1 MEAEQKSTDSMLSL
15 ADDLE
20 ELTERKRALE
30 SEVKDINK
38 KIETVQELLVQEMV
52 DHEMQNFTR
61 QGKMFYLQTATYV
74 SGISGEQ
81 ENLMRTLKDQGFDDI
96 VKETVHPQTLKGFVK
111 EQMDEEGGELP
122 DWLQGLVNVFKK
134 EQVRMRKSS

>member
-1 MEAEQKSTDSMLSL
+1 MLDL
-15 ADDLE
+15 ADELE
-20 ELTERKRALE
+20 ELTE
-30 SEVKDINK
+30 NK
-38 KIETVQELLVQEMV
+38 KELEGKVKELNKEIERVQEQLVQEMV
-52 DHEMQNFTR
+52 DHEVQNFTR

-81 ENLMRTLKDQGFDDI
+81 ENLMQVLKDQGFDDI

-111 EQMDEEGGELP
+111 EQIDEEGGELP
-122 DWLQGLVNVFKK
+122 DWLQGLVNVYEK